1 MSTDNKKV
9 TKESMDAYLAEARSW
24 ETHRVMEN
32 ERSKRTAWRV
42 ATGAC
47 IVASIAV
54 IGLSVMGPLKKVEP
68 YVIRVD
74 NNTGVVDIVT
84 ALKDQKT
91 NYDEAMNKF
100 FVQRYVRFRESYV
113 QALASEA
120 YTSVGLMSGSAEQQ
134 RYFAYFNP
142 KNPESPLNVYQSY
155 ATVKVTIKSTSFIKP
170 NVALVRYIKE
180 IERGG
185 DKSISHW
192 AATIT
197 FVYAKAS
204 TNEKDREIN
213 PLGFRVEEY
222 RNDPE
227 GESYEVP
234 APVAAPVAEHKPAVS
249 IFPQQPVN
257 QDAAQAQ

>member
-1 MSTDNKKV
+1 MSSKDKKV
-9 TKESMDAYLAEARSW
+9 AKTELDAYLAEARSW
-24 ETHRVMEN
+24 ETHRVLEN

-42 ATGAC
+42 AGAAC
-47 IVASIAV
+47 VVAAISVLGI
-54 IGLSVMGPLKKVEP
+54 SVMGPLKKVEP

-74 NNTGVVDIVT
+74 NTTGIVDVVT

-100 FVQRYVRFRESYV
+100 FVQRYVRFRESYSHH
-113 QALASEA
+113 LASEV
-120 YTSVGLMSGSAEQQ
+120 YSSVGLMSGSAEQQ
-134 RYFAYFNP
+134 RYYAYFNP
-142 KNPESPLNVYQSY
+142 KNPDSPLNVYQNY

-170 NVALVRYIKE
+170 DVALVRYIKE

-192 AATIT
+192 AATVT
-197 FVYAKAS
+197 FVYTKAS
-204 TNEKDREIN
+204 SKEKDREIN

-234 APVAAPVAEHKPAVS
+234 APAAAPAVERPAVS
-249 IFPQQPVN
+249 IFPQQPAN
-257 QDAAQAQ
+257 QDADQVQ